1 MLDDDPRDRRLLV
14 LGAFSRLIPRF
25 SLLQARCTLHNLG
38 SCFML
43 ADVVNFH
50 HSHAGLVMPNNA
62 DYDAI
67 CKLCSIRMQRFR
79 HIICHG
85 CFAVKQNR
93 LLGCLADPPE
103 RRRPVGESFAGRW
116 LFIFSVVCLRSDSF
130 GGQARV

>member
-14 LGAFSRLIPRF
+14 LGAFSRLIPRL

-79 HIICHG
+79 HIFCPRMFCREAESTFG
-85 CFAVKQNR
+85 
-93 LLGCLADPPE
+93 LP
-103 RRRPVGESFAGRW
+103 RRPS
-116 LFIFSVVCLRSDSF
+116 
-130 GGQARV
+130 